1 MEHFEIWF
9 GSLVVGMGLI
19 AVAIAGLLHL
29 VLGRGPRRL
38 PDLRAALGTP
48 LIIGIVFIVLGGSF
62 AGAKLWRLQVEQRVL
77 ANGVMA
83 RAFVHGPEQSL
94 MRLDGRFLWRV
105 RYQYPDQ
112 TGLAH
117 EGWSGLMTAEE
128 AQAWRSADVALVR
141 FDPNHPSTSV
151 WLGRREESR

>member
-9 GSLVVGMGLI
+9 GGIVVGMGLI
-19 AVAIAGLLHL
+19 ALALAGLLYL

-38 PDLRAALGTP
+38 QDRRTALRTP
-48 LIIGIVFIVLGGSF
+48 LIIGVIFIVMGGSY
-62 AGAKLWRLQVEQRVL
+62 AGYKLWRLQVEQHVL
-77 ANGVMA
+77 ANGVMS

-112 TGLAH
+112 TGRAH
-117 EGWSGLMTAEE
+117 EGSSGLMPAEE
-128 AQAWRSADVALVR
+128 AQAWRSADVALA
-141 FDPNHPSTSV
+141 
-151 WLGRREESR
+151 